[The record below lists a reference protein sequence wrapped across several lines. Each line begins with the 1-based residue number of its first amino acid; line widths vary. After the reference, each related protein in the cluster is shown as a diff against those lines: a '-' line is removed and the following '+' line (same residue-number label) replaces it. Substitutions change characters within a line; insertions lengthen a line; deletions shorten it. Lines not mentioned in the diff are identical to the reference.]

1 MSEIYKIN
9 VVKNNEVKEIFIFGG
24 PNIEEKNENYF
35 SPIEKEYIKTKKI
48 STTKIKS
55 YIYQDD
61 TIIKIKQKIL
71 MECYKN
77 NPKNKSLKKFS
88 IQEMYLFSKIEK
100 KLNMMKSYNQITE
113 NNINELTNVK
123 LNEFLFNIVNKE
135 GYNIETS
142 EKHKEFDGSKLTL
155 KKENYDMNYFEN
167 LNIWN
172 KKKTLTQPIGQKLTK
187 KNNYPFISNPFNNIF
202 DNNKNT
208 YDPFLDNEA
217 QNLITTQNAY
227 LLFKYFP
234 IKDNNIY
241 LCFSEDVLNYFEGE
255 KVSSNYLLKLYY
267 PILFKNIDKFTN
279 DITIQKFRDQEITT
293 IKKNYKKH
301 NDKINLFYD
310 IYNDV
315 KNLNYHSKGI
325 SYIDLTIHPENNAKL
340 PLEILFKTIHT
351 DINIPLIKYNPGP
364 DYENIYRVF
373 TDDNISITGVK
384 IPHLYISNNQ
394 TKLKIRNISKILS
407 KKLSLGFFIEQFIN
421 GEKIEIFC
429 EIMENGYVN
438 IKFNSSILLTI
449 DKVNK
454 IIKDSVDNIVLKK
467 IRDKIKQSG
476 YNYIKFQ
483 KIQNNEYIKI
493 NDLQYTFIL
502 NENKTINVQNY
513 IGCLSSLFNI
523 ISGDIKSRKDE
534 IQLIYKRVNVFHIQ
548 NSISSFITR
557 QSKLNLPV
565 SDILLK
571 LIENFPKEIPNTMKA
586 RSIYAEWYDEI
597 QMKLDSYGSKK
608 IVESN
613 PGFETFFKIS
623 ENDKKV

>member
-9 VVKNNEVKEIFIFGG
+9 VVKNNEVKDIFIFGG

-61 TIIKIKQKIL
+61 TIMKIKQKIL

-100 KLNMMKSYNQITE
+100 KLNMLKSYNQITE

-123 LNEFLFNIVNKE
+123 LNEFLFNIVNKD
-135 GYNIETS
+135 GYNIETT

-255 KVSSNYLLKLYY
+255 KVSSNYLLKL
-267 PILFKNIDKFTN
+267 
-279 DITIQKFRDQEITT
+279 
-293 IKKNYKKH
+293 
-301 NDKINLFYD
+301 
-310 IYNDV
+310 
-315 KNLNYHSKGI
+315 
-325 SYIDLTIHPENNAKL
+325 
-340 PLEILFKTIHT
+340 
-351 DINIPLIKYNPGP
+351 
-364 DYENIYRVF
+364 
-373 TDDNISITGVK
+373 
-384 IPHLYISNNQ
+384 
-394 TKLKIRNISKILS
+394 
-407 KKLSLGFFIEQFIN
+407 
-421 GEKIEIFC
+421 
-429 EIMENGYVN
+429 
-438 IKFNSSILLTI
+438 
-449 DKVNK
+449 
-454 IIKDSVDNIVLKK
+454 
-467 IRDKIKQSG
+467 
-476 YNYIKFQ
+476 
-483 KIQNNEYIKI
+483 
-493 NDLQYTFIL
+493 
-502 NENKTINVQNY
+502 
-513 IGCLSSLFNI
+513 
-523 ISGDIKSRKDE
+523 
-534 IQLIYKRVNVFHIQ
+534 
-548 NSISSFITR
+548 
-557 QSKLNLPV
+557 
-565 SDILLK
+565 
-571 LIENFPKEIPNTMKA
+571 
-586 RSIYAEWYDEI
+586 
-597 QMKLDSYGSKK
+597 
-608 IVESN
+608 
-613 PGFETFFKIS
+613 
-623 ENDKKV
+623 